1 MSVKE
6 SPPPP
11 LLLIPVSKKQPRT
24 TSLTKPSD
32 KPPYKLSQKQ
42 TLTENVIKTNSTP
55 ASCFKIATTHPLL
68 VNVTQARGTHAL
80 ILHLSKTP
88 SRCRIIASHDYADE
102 SEADLNT
109 TTSTRPSQ
117 KHSHKKKPPTKTSC
131 ETFFLLK
138 RRLNQYYWSNSHTI
152 ESPHS

>member
-11 LLLIPVSKKQPRT
+11 LLLIPVSKKPPRT
-24 TSLTKPSD
+24 SSLTKPSD

-42 TLTENVIKTNSTP
+42 TLTKNVIKTNSTP

-68 VNVTQARGTHAL
+68 VNVTQNRGTHAL

-117 KHSHKKKPPTKTSC
+117 KHSHKKKTSHKN
-131 ETFFLLK
+131 LLRNLFSIK
-138 RRLNQYYWSNSHTI
+138 KEPQPILLVQ
-152 ESPHS
+152 